1 MRVAFDGR
9 SLSARALRGWD
20 RYTVGLVDALTR
32 LGVEVTLFHEPG
44 VPPRSEHVGDIDCKL
59 VAVAA
64 RRGLYW
70 EQVAVPRAL
79 RRGKFDLYH
88 APAEHGVPLVRPC
101 PAILTVHSVT
111 DHSYVDLVRSGQL
124 TGPVAKYLGYEARPY
139 RWTWSNLYWRS
150 QLLRASHIFAPSDFA
165 RGEIIK
171 FLHVAPDRVTTTRL
185 AVHSQFC
192 KPPRSQPERA
202 AVLQRLGVRAPY
214 ILYVGGFEPHKN
226 VSGLL
231 ETFSLVRT
239 RQPHLSLVVVG
250 SKGIPPGLA
259 DDPAV
264 RFLADVTD
272 DLNDLYDG
280 AELFVSMSWRETFC
294 LPALEAMTRGVPA
307 VVSGWGATPEVVGD
321 GGCLVD
327 PRFPDRAAEAIDT
340 LLNRSDRD
348 QLAAAARAAAA
359 RFDWNRTARQ
369 TLQVYRDSIA
379 GTSSGAN

>member
-1 MRVAFDGR
+1 M
-9 SLSARALRGWD
+9 
-20 RYTVGLVDALTR
+20 
-32 LGVEVTLFHEPG
+32 
-44 VPPRSEHVGDIDCKL
+44 
-59 VAVAA
+59 
-64 RRGLYW
+64 YW
-70 EQVAVPRAL
+70 EQVAVPQAL

-88 APAEHGVPLVRPC
+88 APAEHGVPLVHPC

-111 DHSYVDLVRSGQL
+111 EHSYVDLVRSGQL

-139 RWTWSNLYWRS
+139 RWTLANLYWRS
-150 QLLRASHIFAPSDFA
+150 QVLRASHILAPSDFA

-171 FLHVAPDRVTTTRL
+171 FLHVAPDRVTTTHL

-202 AVLQRLGVRAPY
+202 AVLQRLGVRTPY

-239 RQPHLSLVVVG
+239 RQAHLSLVVVG

-259 DDPAV
+259 DDAAV

-307 VVSGWGATPEVVGD
+307 VVSSWGATPEVVGD
-321 GGCLVD
+321 SGCLVD
-327 PRFPDRAAEAIDT
+327 PRFPEGAAEAINT

-348 QLAAAARAAAA
+348 QLAAAARVAAAK
-359 RFDWNRTARQ
+359 FDWNRTARQ

-379 GTSSGAN
+379 GTSSSAN

>member
-32 LGVEVTLFHEPG
+32 LGVDVTLFHEPG
-44 VPPRSEHVGDIDCKL
+44 VPPQPEHVGDIDCNL
-59 VAVAA
+59 VAIAA

-111 DHSYVDLVRSGQL
+111 DHSYVDLVRRGQL
-124 TGPVAKYLGYEARPY
+124 AGPVARYLGYEARPY

-150 QLLRASHIFAPSDFA
+150 QVLRASHILAPSDFA

-259 DDPAV
+259 DDAAV

-294 LPALEAMTRGVPA
+294 LPALEAMTRGVPV
-307 VVSGWGATPEVVGD
+307 VVSGWGATPEVVVD

-327 PRFPDRAAEAIDT
+327 PRFPDRAAEAINT